1 MLKQLVV
8 NAEND
13 ALKLP
18 QQRRHELVLKTS
30 LYILS
35 GPMAYNFIHRNLPEA
50 IPSLRTI
57 QRIVSNDYKPLHE
70 GDFRFEELLSHL
82 SSYNACNV
90 ITIGE
95 DATRL
100 VSRVEYDSET
110 DKLVG
115 FVLPIDDIRLPLC
128 DSFMA
133 VSL

>member
-1 MLKQLVV
+1 MV
-8 NAEND
+8 
-13 ALKLP
+13 
-18 QQRRHELVLKTS
+18 
-30 LYILS
+30 
-35 GPMAYNFIHRNLPEA
+35 YNFIHRNLPEA

-57 QRIVSNDYKPLHE
+57 QRFVSNDYKPLHE
-70 GDFRFEELLSHL
+70 GVFRFEELLSHL

-100 VSRVEYDSET
+100 VSRVDYDSET

-115 FVLPIDDIRLPLC
+115 FVLPIDDNGLPLS

-133 VSL
+133 VSFRHIKSPLKLAR